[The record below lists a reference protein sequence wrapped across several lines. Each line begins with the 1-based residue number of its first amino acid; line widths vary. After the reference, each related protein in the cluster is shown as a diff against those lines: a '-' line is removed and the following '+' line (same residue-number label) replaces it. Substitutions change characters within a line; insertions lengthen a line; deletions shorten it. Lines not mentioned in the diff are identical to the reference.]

1 MYDYFFTGTIAGI
14 RSGGSG
20 LIICHLSFY
29 QMFRKRIDNFLF
41 LIFLSY
47 YGENRNKFEC
57 RMSNCN
63 LVNIEI
69 MKMNVELF
77 ICFLNNK

>member
-1 MYDYFFTGTIAGI
+1 
-14 RSGGSG
+14 
-20 LIICHLSFY
+20 
-29 QMFRKRIDNFLF
+29 MFRKRIDNFLF